1 MNKYL
6 NYLNDK
12 YFKEFGFEEIESKSR
27 NAYYTDLIKKNTKQ
41 KKGEGRHIA
50 TK

>member
-41 KKGEGRHIA
+41 KKRGG
-50 TK
+50 